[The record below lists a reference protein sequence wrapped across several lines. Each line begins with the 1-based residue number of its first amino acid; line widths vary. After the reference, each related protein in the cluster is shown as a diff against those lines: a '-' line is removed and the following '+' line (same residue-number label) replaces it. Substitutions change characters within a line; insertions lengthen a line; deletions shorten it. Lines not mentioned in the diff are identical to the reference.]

1 MITARSENLDALR
14 APFELDASVCVDH
27 RSNRTS

>member
-1 MITARSENLDALR
+1 MIAARSEHLDALQ
-14 APFELDASVCVDH
+14 APFELDAGVCVDH